1 MPPVDQ
7 NGKINSASRLRSQ
20 QHAERI
26 QSRKN
31 NPYQKMRNDQVKGSA
46 EDKFDLSPQSSEVS
60 SIKERV
66 HQLPDADMEKV
77 EQLRRLIQNGNYEI
91 DSQKMADSILAAS
104 VSLADHE

>member
-1 MPPVDQ
+1 MPPIDQ
-7 NGKINSASRLRSQ
+7 NGKINGASRLRPQ

-26 QSRKN
+26 QSQKN

-77 EQLRRLIQNGNYEI
+77 ERLRQLIQNGNYEI
-91 DSQKMADSILAAS
+91 DSQKMADSILATS

>member
-1 MPPVDQ
+1 MPPIDQ
-7 NGKINSASRLRSQ
+7 NGKINGTSRLRSQ

-46 EDKFDLSPQSSEVS
+46 EDKFVLSSQSSEVS

-66 HQLPDADMEKV
+66 HQLPDVDMEKV
-77 EQLRRLIQNGNYEI
+77 ERLRQLIQSGDYKVDNR
-91 DSQKMADSILAAS
+91 KLADNILAT
-104 VSLADHE
+104 SLNLTDDE

>member
-1 MPPVDQ
+1 MPPIDQ
-7 NGKINSASRLRSQ
+7 NGKINGASRLRPQ

-26 QSRKN
+26 QSQKN

-91 DSQKMADSILAAS
+91 DSQKMADNILAAS

>member
-1 MPPVDQ
+1 MPPIDQ
-7 NGKINSASRLRSQ
+7 NGKINGASRLHPQ

-46 EDKFDLSPQSSEVS
+46 EDKFVLSSQSSEIG
-60 SIKERV
+60 SIKDRV
-66 HQLPDADMEKV
+66 HQLPDVDMEKV
-77 EQLRRLIQNGNYEI
+77 ERLRQLIQNGNYEI
-91 DSQKMADSILAAS
+91 DSQKMADSILVGS